1 MNPTQSPGD
10 PGSARQVGDLFQ
22 PVTNP
27 GPTAA
32 AITDQPVT
40 LIDGLNSDGGPFCAP
55 APCAPAPQ
63 SGYASSVRRW
73 AGRGAGLVVGTPA
86 AVIALVA
93 SAVLVLV
100 AAGMTMSTTSSTTS
114 SPTESA
120 VAGSAPS
127 RLPAPAVPAVND
139 EHLVSVS
146 PLDAPVGFARQAPA
160 KAYSADTPPA
170 PAHQQPLPAATRAVP
185 ARLAP
190 PPAPDHRPPP
200 PSSSPPS
207 PVTTEDAGY
216 RSIDTGSYAGK
227 PESTTADT
235 EACNCGVPKRQIHN
249 DGDRPTEVDRQ
260 GDPRAQRAGYRSTST
275 APESRVGEEGS
286 QDRQVARPDA
296 EAGSRP
302 RGRPAAPAVDR

>member
-1 MNPTQSPGD
+1 MNPTQSPDG

-27 GPTAA
+27 GPPAA

-40 LIDGLNSDGGPFCAP
+40 LINGLNQDGGPFCAP
-55 APCAPAPQ
+55 APR

-73 AGRGAGLVVGTPA
+73 AGRGAGLLAGAPG

-100 AAGMTMSTTSSTTS
+100 AAGMTMSTTS

-127 RLPAPAVPAVND
+127 RLPAPAVPAIND
-139 EHLVSVS
+139 EHLASAS
-146 PLDAPVGFARQAPA
+146 SLDAPVGSARQAPA
-160 KAYSADTPPA
+160 KAYSPDTRPA
-170 PAHQQPLPAATRAVP
+170 PAYQQPLPAATRAVP

-190 PPAPDHRPPP
+190 PPAPDHRPVPPP

-235 EACNCGVPKRQIHN
+235 EACNCGMPKRQIHN

-260 GDPRAQRAGYRSTST
+260 GDPRAQRGGYRSTST
-275 APESRVGEEGS
+275 ARESRVGEEGS